1 MFGPVSSGYPGKYPL
16 FASAAFVVGLYVF
29 AIIRFRRRK
38 RVRPEDR
45 TIHKED
51 YLKQE
56 SLIQILGFG
65 GFCAFLLGVFV
76 WEIYRHWPN

>member
-16 FASAAFVVGLYVF
+16 FAFTAFVVGFYVF
-29 AIIRFRRRK
+29 AIIRFRRLK
-38 RVRPEDR
+38 EVRLEDR

-51 YLKQE
+51 FLKQE
-56 SLIQILGFG
+56 SLIQILGLG
-65 GFCAFLLGVFV
+65 VFCAFFIGVFV